1 MANYTKFI
9 THIPTPSSIS
19 YMWNFGSLLGL
30 AMVVQVLSG
39 LFLSFHYESSLSEAF
54 SSVVSIC
61 FDKNNGWLIRSIH
74 SNGASLIFVLL
85 YFHIAR
91 GLYYGSFV
99 LTHTWMLGVTIFLVT
114 MATAF
119 LGYVLP
125 WGQMSYWGATVIT
138 NLVSAI
144 PSIGGDVVVW
154 LWGGFS
160 VSKPTLIRFFSLH
173 FLLPFMILA
182 LAGVHIIFLHETGS
196 SNPLGLGSDVDKV
209 HFHPLFSSKDYVG
222 VILVAVVF
230 YFLCIFS
237 PDLFMDCDNF
247 IKANPLNTPPHIQPE
262 WYFLFAYAILRSI
275 PSKLGGV
282 IGLVS
287 SILVMYV
294 FSILKWDQSSCR
306 FNPLMKVICWSFF
319 MNFLLLTWLGMQPV
333 EYPFLQISGVCS
345 VLYFCLVFS
354 WWAFSLRK

>member
-1 MANYTKFI
+1 MQASKI
-9 THIPTPSSIS
+9 LTHIPTPSSIS

-30 AMVVQVLSG
+30 AMVSQILSG

-54 SSVVSIC
+54 TSVVSIC
-61 FDKNNGWLIRSIH
+61 VDKNMGWLIRSVH
-74 SNGASLIFVLL
+74 SNGASLIFILL
-85 YFHIAR
+85 YLHIAR
-91 GLYYGSFV
+91 GLYYGSFILPHV
-99 LTHTWMLGVTIFLVT
+99 WMVGVSIFLLT

-144 PSIGGDVVVW
+144 PYVGGDLVIW

-173 FLLPFMILA
+173 FILPFVILC
-182 LAGVHIIFLHETGS
+182 LAGGHIFFLHETGS
-196 SNPLGLGSDVDKV
+196 SNPLGLKSDYDKV
-209 HFHPLFSSKDYVG
+209 FFHPLFSSKDYVG
-222 VILVAVVF
+222 VIFTLVVF
-230 YFLCIFS
+230 LFVCVYS

-282 IGLVS
+282 VGLVS
-287 SILVMYV
+287 SIMILYV
-294 FSILKWDQSSCR
+294 FGLLKWNFSSSR
-306 FNPLMKVICWSFF
+306 FNPLSKAICWIFF
-319 MNFLLLTWLGMQPV
+319 SNFILLTWLGMMPV
-333 EYPFLQISGVCS
+333 EFPFLQISKLSAS
-345 VLYFCLVFS
+345 VYFLLAFS
-354 WWAFSLRK
+354 WLACSLRK